1 MTPYALE
8 TLYRRLG
15 RPAWF
20 WPLVFAILLA
30 LFGIAGTFDT

>member
-1 MTPYALE
+1 MNPYFLE

-20 WPLVFAILLA
+20 WPLVAIVLLA
-30 LFGIAGTFDT
+30 LFGLAGNFDA